1 MKTIIYLTKTAWNDK
16 QSLPFN
22 QKINVLIPLFI
33 LMTGL
38 TYFVVKNS
46 FWVTIS
52 TTSFTVSL
60 TILSELVNL
69 KNFAKQY
76 KLDSGREESLDM
88 FFQIEKLAVKLS
100 IWIRISAVMTLI
112 SFFLILIFGFLNL

>member
-22 QKINVLIPLFI
+22 QKINVIFPLFI
-33 LMTGL
+33 LMTVL
-38 TYFVVKNS
+38 TSFVVKNS
-46 FWVTIS
+46 LWVTIS
-52 TTSFTVSL
+52 TTSFTISL
-60 TILSELVNL
+60 TILTELVTL

>member
-1 MKTIIYLTKTAWNDK
+1 MTVLT
-16 QSLPFN
+16 S
-22 QKINVLIPLFI
+22 
-33 LMTGL
+33 
-38 TYFVVKNS
+38 FVVKNS
-46 FWVTIS
+46 LWVTIS
-52 TTSFTVSL
+52 TTSFTISL
-60 TILSELVNL
+60 TILTELVTL